1 MKCNVVIIDHGVGNL
16 RSVEK
21 ALASVGANVVLSND
35 LDTIMSA
42 DKVVLPGVGAF
53 GDCMNGLQDI
63 GASELVCSLAFKKP
77 LLGICVGM
85 QMFFEYSDELGVNKG
100 LGILPGIV
108 TRFNDTSVRVP
119 HTGWNQVD
127 IRSNNILL
135 DGISTG
141 SYAYFNLSY
150 YCVPNDLDDV
160 VSDTEYG
167 DVFCSVVGRG
177 NLYCIQCHPEKSQDV
192 GLQILQNFVEKG

>member
-16 RSVEK
+16 RAVEK
-21 ALASVGANVVLSND
+21 ALTSVGASVVLSND

-42 DKVVLPGVGAF
+42 YKVVLPGVGAF

-63 GASELVCSLAFKKP
+63 GASELVRSLAFKKP

-119 HTGWNQVD
+119 HTGWNQLD

-141 SYAYFNLSY
+141 SYAYFNHSY

-160 VSDTEYG
+160 VSDT
-167 DVFCSVVGRG
+167 
-177 NLYCIQCHPEKSQDV
+177 
-192 GLQILQNFVEKG
+192 